1 MPSFDITTGVDLQEV
16 DNALNQARKE
26 LENRYDFKGTKW
38 SMEFDRKAGK
48 LLLSAEDAMKLDAL
62 WDTVAQKMVKR
73 GVSLRNLDASKPV
86 EGSLGSSRREVT
98 VVQSIEKEKA
108 KEIVRHIKESGLKK
122 VQGSIQG
129 DAVRVTGPKKDDLQ
143 ECMQALKRHEFGIEL
158 KYGNFRD

>member
-26 LENRYDFKGTKW
+26 LENRYDFKGAKW
-38 SMEFDRKAGK
+38 SMDFDRKAGK

-73 GVSLRNLDASKPV
+73 GVSLKNLDASTPV
-86 EGSLGSSRREVT
+86 EGTMGSSRREVT
-98 VVQSIEKEKA
+98 IVQGIEKEKA
-108 KEIVRHIKESGLKK
+108 KEIARYVKEGGLKK
-122 VQGSIQG
+122 VQASIQG

-143 ECMQALKRHEFGIEL
+143 AAMQALKRHDFGLEL